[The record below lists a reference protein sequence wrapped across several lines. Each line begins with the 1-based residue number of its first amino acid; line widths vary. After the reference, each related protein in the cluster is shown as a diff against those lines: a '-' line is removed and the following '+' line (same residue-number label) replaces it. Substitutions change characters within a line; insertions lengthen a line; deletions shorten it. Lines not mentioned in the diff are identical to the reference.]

1 MTFMDVSLT
10 AIDGFGKELDSMHV
24 FWVDG
29 SKLKD
34 ILGERM
40 RPADPWPA
48 WYCHLSRDEA
58 RDIFESI
65 QSRISNKSAEVNAR
79 MSELLGTGKSYIVRI
94 EES

>member
-1 MTFMDVSLT
+1 MTFMDVSLA

-24 FWVDG
+24 FWVNG

-48 WYCHLSRDEA
+48 WYHLSRDEA
-58 RDIFESI
+58 RDIFESN
-65 QSRISNKSAEVNAR
+65 QSRISNKSARTNAR
-79 MSELLGTGKSYIVRI
+79 SRSFWGLEELHCAH
-94 EES
+94 

>member
-1 MTFMDVSLT
+1 MTFMDVSLI
-10 AIDGFGKELDSMHV
+10 AIDGFGKELDSMHA

-29 SKLKD
+29 WKLKD

-48 WYCHLSRDEA
+48 WSCHLSREEA
-58 RDIFESI
+58 RDIFESNP
-65 QSRISNKSAEVNAR
+65 SRVSNKSAEFNDR
-79 MSELLGTGKSYIVRI
+79 MSKLLVTGVSYIVRI